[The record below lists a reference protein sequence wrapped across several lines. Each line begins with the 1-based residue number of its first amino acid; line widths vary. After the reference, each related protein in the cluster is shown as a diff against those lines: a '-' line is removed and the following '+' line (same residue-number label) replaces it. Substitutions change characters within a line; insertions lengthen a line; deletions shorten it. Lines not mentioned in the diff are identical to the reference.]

1 MIFRCTGGLQ
11 FKRETHPF
19 LQNTYHWA
27 SNRRTQGFHSC
38 LLYLIQNSLIHISLT
53 YVSAPLFQ
61 VTYQSKLLTTAI
73 LPNILLWSRT
83 YNTRQWLGIITL
95 AIGVAIVVTLGEEGG
110 SESNESLIYSDKSTF
125 LDWCLSQSLVCA
137 ARLLVSILKRS
148 WRYKMKLPRHLY
160 GCRISSYPSSFWREI
175 SSLLEDDST
184 SGQKKGFFFGFTLWV
199 FWQAFLLGD
208 WLLVVATVI

>member
-95 AIGVAIVVTLGEEGG
+95 AIGDWSSHCGYAWRGRWKRTQRITYLLRQIYFFGLVLVAV
-110 SESNESLIYSDKSTF
+110 S
-125 LDWCLSQSLVCA
+125 CLC
-137 ARLLVSILKRS
+137 
-148 WRYKMKLPRHLY
+148 
-160 GCRISSYPSSFWREI
+160 SSFAGVYFEKVVKVQN
-175 SSLLEDDST
+175 ET
-184 SGQKKGFFFGFTLWV
+184 SKASVWMQNIQLS
-199 FWQAFLLGD
+199 
-208 WLLVVATVI
+208 